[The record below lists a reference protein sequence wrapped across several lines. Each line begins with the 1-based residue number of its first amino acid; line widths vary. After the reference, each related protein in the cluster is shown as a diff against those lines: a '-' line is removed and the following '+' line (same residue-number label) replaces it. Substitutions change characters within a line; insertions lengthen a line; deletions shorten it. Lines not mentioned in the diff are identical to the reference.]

1 MINRMGVSIFPP
13 YIMPSYDTV
22 EVKILGGMAQSAAYN
37 YALQF
42 PPLQQIPKAIG
53 HSLSSDLCS
62 IL

>member
-1 MINRMGVSIFPP
+1 MINCMGVSIFPP

-42 PPLQQIPKAIG
+42 SALTANSKG
-53 HSLSSDLCS
+53 HWTQFKQ
-62 IL
+62 